1 MICRSHKCMSVLLV
15 LLFTASA
22 FMCTSCSSAPK
33 RPAEIF
39 TTRNAAVSQME
50 LAHQAV
56 MKGEPDVAKQFL
68 SEAWRLAVA
77 SDDADT
83 RARVLLATGNAWYSE
98 GAVEN
103 ALQMWKQAKEEAEQA
118 HSAVLTAAANIHLAR
133 GNLAEGSGQPEM
145 SDTDRKKRAEESRAT
160 VLAAQKELDG
170 TVVYEAY
177 AWRVLSLAEKELGNT
192 DAALQAIDRAADIHD
207 GENFLK
213 TPGTTGISEHRF
225 FQKRNGT
232 PKHSRHLKKRSG
244 LTVERKFRRNRTELA
259 GNRTGTE

>member
-1 MICRSHKCMSVLLV
+1 
-15 LLFTASA
+15 
-22 FMCTSCSSAPK
+22 
-33 RPAEIF
+33 
-39 TTRNAAVSQME
+39 ME

-207 GENFLK
+207 GEKFLEDAGYDWYIRASILSKAERYTEALPALEEALRFDRRAEISAGTGRNWLAIGQVRNK
-213 TPGTTGISEHRF
+213 TGDTEGARTAWIRARDIF
-225 FQKRNGT
+225 RAAF
-232 PKHSRHLKKRSG
+232 
-244 LTVERKFRRNRTELA
+244 LTVQAQEAEALLTQ
-259 GNRTGTE
+259 